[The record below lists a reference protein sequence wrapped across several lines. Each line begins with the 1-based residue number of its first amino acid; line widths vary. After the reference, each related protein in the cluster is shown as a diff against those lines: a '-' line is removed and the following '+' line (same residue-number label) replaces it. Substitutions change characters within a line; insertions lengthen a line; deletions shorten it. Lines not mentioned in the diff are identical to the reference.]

1 MSAQPLGSVAVVP
14 AGNAWAVILNR
25 PARAEVLRTFENR
38 DQAVHS
44 AGHLAEMLDLP
55 MLAVGAEPDDASGA
69 PSPFPMR

>member
-1 MSAQPLGSVAVVP
+1 MSAQPLGAVAIVP
-14 AGNAWAVILNR
+14 AGDGWAVVLNR
-25 PARAEVLRTFENR
+25 PARAETLRTFTDR

-55 MLAVGAEPDDASGA
+55 LLAVGVEPDDASGA